1 MEIYLDNAATS
12 WPKPET
18 VYKAV
23 NDFMRNIG
31 TSSGRGAYRR
41 ALKADETVFE
51 TRSLIA
57 RLFNIAD
64 VSRVVFSPNATEAIN
79 LAVKGMVGPGDRVVT
94 TGMEH
99 NAVWRCLKTLER
111 GSGIDLV
118 VVPCD
123 REGKLDL
130 EAMRKA
136 VTPATRLVV
145 MTHASNVTGTIMPV
159 EEVGAVTREN
169 GIPLLVDTAQTA
181 GVLPI
186 DVERLQIDMLAFSG
200 HKGLLG
206 PQGTG
211 GLYIREG
218 LELMP
223 LKEGGTGSDS
233 MLEYQPEHLPD
244 RFEAGTQNVAGIA
257 GLGAAVQFI
266 LNESVAKIRE
276 REMQLTQYLLDFLIT
291 AAGIT
296 TYGPASAEEKVGVV
310 SFNLDGAKPERV
322 AQVMDRDFGV
332 LVRAGIHCAPSAH
345 RTIGTG
351 EIGTVRVGLGY
362 FNSERDIDYLAH
374 CVRQARRQIS

>member
-276 REMQLTQYLLDFLIT
+276 REMQLTQYLLDFLTT